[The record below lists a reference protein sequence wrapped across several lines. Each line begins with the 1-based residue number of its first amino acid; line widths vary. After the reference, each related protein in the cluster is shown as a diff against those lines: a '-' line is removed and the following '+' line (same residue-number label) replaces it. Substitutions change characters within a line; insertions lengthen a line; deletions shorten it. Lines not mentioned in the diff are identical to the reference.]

1 MQSSQRKGNATRCM
15 KLGAFNRFALLQS
28 DVAHSTCE
36 CDRLAQ
42 AFIYHARHMSVSCN
56 CAVLHA
62 RPHGSDMRY
71 ISRYLQAFQYCVRHN
86 NKKRNKTTPRGFEPL
101 RAEPNGFRVHLL
113 SRSDTVSCSQYAQLP
128 RTQETETPHM
138 MILHMYYTSAV
149 TN

>member
-1 MQSSQRKGNATRCM
+1 M
-15 KLGAFNRFALLQS
+15 KLGAFNRLALLQS

-71 ISRYLQAFQYCVRHN
+71 ISRYLQASHYIYICVRMSNLMYRCEHVGH
-86 NKKRNKTTPRGFEPL
+86 TLG
-101 RAEPNGFRVHLL
+101 RAP
-113 SRSDTVSCSQYAQLP
+113 
-128 RTQETETPHM
+128 
-138 MILHMYYTSAV
+138 MYMDGTSAK
-149 TN
+149 NAKQQ